1 MRFAMTLSGLTLCLM
16 VAAPH
21 AQGAQGAQDS
31 ASFSRD
37 STRHRIWAQLGLS
50 ENQKARLKDMRKQSM
65 EFRKQNFEKMKVL
78 LDKSKDELLKPSPSK
93 TVLHGYAKE
102 MGELHRAM
110 AEQMAD
116 HMIALK
122 SVLTKEQFE
131 KLLSNELRPPMQG
144 DHHGDGPHHGPPGGH
159 GGPPGSDE

>member
-1 MRFAMTLSGLTLCLM
+1 MRFAMTLSGLALCLM
-16 VAAPH
+16 MAVPP
-21 AQGAQGAQDS
+21 AQGAQDS
-31 ASFSRD
+31 ASFSKD

-50 ENQKARLKDMRKQSM
+50 ESQKAKLKDMRKQSM
-65 EFRKQNFEKMKVL
+65 EFRKQNFEKMKAL
-78 LDKSKDELLKPSPSK
+78 LDKSKEELLKPSPSK
-93 TVLHGYAKE
+93 SVLHGYAKE
-102 MGELHRAM
+102 LGEFHRVM

-144 DHHGDGPHHGPPGGH
+144 GPRGEGPHHGPPGGH
-159 GGPPGSDE
+159 GGPPDLDD

>member
-1 MRFAMTLSGLTLCLM
+1 MRFAITLCGLALCLM
-16 VAAPH
+16 MAAPP
-21 AQGAQGAQDS
+21 AQGAQDS

-50 ENQKARLKDMRKQSM
+50 ESQKAKLKEMRKQSM

-78 LDKSKDELLKPSPSK
+78 LDKSKEELLKPSPSK
-93 TVLHGYAKE
+93 AVLHGYAKE
-102 MGELHRAM
+102 MGDLHRTM

-131 KLLSNELRPPMQG
+131 KLLSNEFRPPMPG
-144 DHHGDGPHHGPPGGH
+144 GHGGDGPHHGPPGGH
-159 GGPPGSDE
+159 GGPPDFDE